1 MSNPDGIQRRS
12 LVWSV
17 IGLSLGLGTA
27 AQAQSAGQMLEELAK
42 AAAAKRAGLPTAL
55 PSLDD
60 DLLMAASGNEGEAG
74 IRAALLQGAGAAVGR
89 LGKADGFWG
98 DTRVRIPLPEPLS
111 TLQKRLS
118 PLRLSVPLDNFQLRL
133 NRSAE
138 SMMPK
143 AGAIFVDTI
152 RGLTIEDVMKV
163 LRGGDTAGTELL
175 KAKSYDG
182 LVALMTP
189 PMAEAVQSSG
199 AGAAL
204 DRIQSRYG
212 PEIQRLGGWG
222 SLKNYS
228 GAPITLP
235 APPPAEAPAAVAPP
249 PTAKTAAAKTKAGAT
264 KTKAT
269 TASAVPV
276 PPPPPPPPPAVV
288 LDNPLKNQ
296 LIGFAVDRALDGIF
310 VYIGEEERGIRR
322 DPARRGTDLLKR
334 VFGSL

>member
-1 MSNPDGIQRRS
+1 MSNQDGVQRRNI
-12 LVWSV
+12 LWAVL
-17 IGLSLGLGTA
+17 GLSAGLGSY

-60 DLLMAASGNEGEAG
+60 DLLSASSGNEGEAG

-89 LGKADGFWG
+89 LGKTDGFWG
-98 DTRVRIPLPEPLS
+98 DTRVRIPLPEPLA

-143 AGAIFVDTI
+143 AGTIFVDTI
-152 RGLTIEDVMKV
+152 RSLTIEDVLQV
-163 LRGGDTAGTELL
+163 LRGGDTAGTDLL
-175 KAKSYDG
+175 KAKSYTG
-182 LVALMTP
+182 LVNLMTP
-189 PMAEAVQSSG
+189 PMAEAVQASG
-199 AGAAL
+199 AGPAL

-212 PEIQRLGGWG
+212 AEIQRLGGWD
-222 SLKNYS
+222 SLKKYS

-235 APPPAEAPAAVAPP
+235 VPPPPEAPVPVAPA
-249 PTAKTAAAKTKAGAT
+249 PTAATKAKTGAP
-264 KTKAT
+264 KSKGV
-269 TASAVPV
+269 SSLPVPPPL
-276 PPPPPPPPPAVV
+276 PPPPPPVV
-288 LDNPLKNQ
+288 LDNPLENQ
-296 LIGFAVDRALDGIF
+296 LIGFAVDRALDGLF

>member
-1 MSNPDGIQRRS
+1 MSNQDGVQRRN
-12 LVWSV
+12 LLWAVL
-17 IGLSLGLGTA
+17 GLSAGFGSY

-60 DLLMAASGNEGEAG
+60 NLLSASSGNEGEAG

-89 LGKADGFWG
+89 LGKTDGFWG
-98 DTRVRIPLPEPLS
+98 DKRVRIPLPEPLGS
-111 TLQKRLS
+111 LQKRLS

-143 AGAIFVDTI
+143 AGSIFVDTI
-152 RGLTIEDVMKV
+152 RSLTIEDVLQV
-163 LRGGDTAGTELL
+163 LRGGDTAGTDLL
-175 KAKSYDG
+175 KAKSYAG
-182 LVALMTP
+182 LIALMTP
-189 PMAEAVQSSG
+189 PMAEAVQASG
-199 AGAAL
+199 AGPAL

-212 PEIQRLGGWG
+212 SEIDRLGGWG

-235 APPPAEAPAAVAPP
+235 APPPPEVLAPVAPP
-249 PTAKTAAAKTKAGAT
+249 PKAATVATKAKVGAT
-264 KTKAT
+264 KSKAV
-269 TASAVPV
+269 TALPV
-276 PPPPPPPPPAVV
+276 PPPPPPPPPPVV
-288 LDNPLKNQ
+288 LDTPLKNQ
-296 LIGFAVDRALDGIF
+296 LIGFAVDRALDGLF

>member
-1 MSNPDGIQRRS
+1 MSNQDGVQRRNV
-12 LVWSV
+12 LWAVL
-17 IGLSLGLGTA
+17 GLSAGFGSH

-60 DLLMAASGNEGEAG
+60 DLLNASSGNEGEAG
-74 IRAALLQGAGAAVGR
+74 IRAALLQGASAAVGR

-98 DTRVRIPLPEPLS
+98 DTRVRIPLPEPLA

-118 PLRLSVPLDNFQLRL
+118 PLRLSVPLDNLHLRL

-143 AGAIFVDTI
+143 AGTIFADTI
-152 RGLTIEDVMKV
+152 RSLTIDDVLQV
-163 LRGGDTAGTELL
+163 LRGGDTAGTDLL
-175 KAKSYDG
+175 KAKSYTG
-182 LVALMTP
+182 LVNLMTP
-189 PMAEAVQSSG
+189 PMAEAVQASG
-199 AGAAL
+199 AGPAL

-212 PEIQRLGGWG
+212 AEIQRLGGWD
-222 SLKNYS
+222 SLKKYS

-235 APPPAEAPAAVAPP
+235 VPPPPEAPVPVAPA
-249 PTAKTAAAKTKAGAT
+249 PTAATKA
-264 KTKAT
+264 KAD
-269 TASAVPV
+269 APKSKGVSSLPVPPPL
-276 PPPPPPPPPAVV
+276 PPPPPPVV
-288 LDNPLKNQ
+288 LDNPLENQ
-296 LIGFAVDRALDGIF
+296 LIGFAVDRALDGLF

>member
-1 MSNPDGIQRRS
+1 MSNPDGVQRRN

-42 AAAAKRAGLPTAL
+42 AAAAKRAGLPSAL

-60 DLLMAASGNEGEAG
+60 DLLIGSSQNEGEAG
-74 IRAALLQGAGAAVGR
+74 IRAALLQGAGVAVGR
-89 LGKADGFWG
+89 LGKADGYWG

-111 TLQKRLS
+111 SLQKRLS

-152 RGLTIEDVMKV
+152 RGLTIDDVLTV
-163 LRGGDTAGTELL
+163 LRGGDTAGTDLL
-175 KAKSYDG
+175 KAKSYTG
-182 LVALMTP
+182 LVTLMTP
-189 PMAEAVQSSG
+189 PMAEAVQASG

-204 DRIQSRYG
+204 DRIQARYG
-212 PEIQRLGGWG
+212 SEIQRLGGWG

-235 APPPAEAPAAVAPP
+235 APPPPEVPP
-249 PTAKTAAAKTKAGAT
+249 PVATTPPVTAVAAKTKAGAA
-264 KTKAT
+264 KAK
-269 TASAVPV
+269 AVAAAIPAA
-276 PPPPPPPPPAVV
+276 PPPPPPPVV

-296 LIGFAVDRALDGIF
+296 LIGFAVDRALDGLF

>member
-1 MSNPDGIQRRS
+1 
-12 LVWSV
+12 
-17 IGLSLGLGTA
+17 
-27 AQAQSAGQMLEELAK
+27 MLEELAK

-60 DLLMAASGNEGEAG
+60 DLLSASSGNEREAG

-89 LGKADGFWG
+89 LGKTDGFWG
-98 DTRVRIPLPEPLS
+98 DTRVRIPLPEPLA

-118 PLRLSVPLDNFQLRL
+118 PLRLSVPLDNFQVRL

-143 AGAIFVDTI
+143 AGTIFVDTI
-152 RGLTIEDVMKV
+152 RSLTIEDVLQV
-163 LRGGDTAGTELL
+163 LRGGDTAGTDLL
-175 KAKSYDG
+175 KAKSYTG
-182 LVALMTP
+182 LVNLMTP
-189 PMAEAVQSSG
+189 PMAEAVQASG
-199 AGAAL
+199 AGPAL

-212 PEIQRLGGWG
+212 AEIQRLGGWD
-222 SLKNYS
+222 SLKKYS

-235 APPPAEAPAAVAPP
+235 VPPPPEAPVPVAPA
-249 PTAKTAAAKTKAGAT
+249 PTAATKAKAGAP
-264 KTKAT
+264 KPKGV
-269 TASAVPV
+269 SSLPVPPPL
-276 PPPPPPPPPAVV
+276 PPPPPPVV
-288 LDNPLKNQ
+288 LDNPLENQ
-296 LIGFAVDRALDGIF
+296 LIGFAVDRALDGLF

>member
-1 MSNPDGIQRRS
+1 MSNQDGVQRRN
-12 LVWSV
+12 LLWAVL
-17 IGLSLGLGTA
+17 GLSAGLGSH

-42 AAAAKRAGLPTAL
+42 AAAAKRAGLPSAL

-60 DLLMAASGNEGEAG
+60 DLLSASSGNESEAG
-74 IRAALLQGAGAAVGR
+74 IRAALLQGAAAAVGR
-89 LGKADGFWG
+89 LGKTDGFWG
-98 DTRVRIPLPEPLS
+98 DTRVRIPLPEPLAS
-111 TLQKRLS
+111 LQKRLS

-143 AGAIFVDTI
+143 AGSIFVDTI
-152 RGLTIEDVMKV
+152 RSLTIEDVLQV
-163 LRGGDTAGTELL
+163 LRGGDTAGTDLL
-175 KAKSYDG
+175 KAKSYAG
-182 LVALMTP
+182 LVSLMTP
-189 PMAEAVQSSG
+189 PMAEAVQASG

-204 DRIQSRYG
+204 DRIQARYG
-212 PEIQRLGGWG
+212 SEIERLGGWD

-235 APPPAEAPAAVAPP
+235 APPPPEVPAPVAPAPKAAAVA
-249 PTAKTAAAKTKAGAT
+249 AKAKVGAT
-264 KTKAT
+264 KSKAV
-269 TASAVPV
+269 TALPVPPPL
-276 PPPPPPPPPAVV
+276 PPPPPPVV

-296 LIGFAVDRALDGIF
+296 LIGFAVDRTLDGLFI
-310 VYIGEEERGIRR
+310 YIGEEERGIRR

>member
-1 MSNPDGIQRRS
+1 MSNPDGVQRRN

-42 AAAAKRAGLPTAL
+42 AAAAKRAGLPSAL

-60 DLLMAASGNEGEAG
+60 DLLMGSSQNEGEAG
-74 IRAALLQGAGAAVGR
+74 IRAALLQGAGVAVGR
-89 LGKADGFWG
+89 LGKADGYWG

-111 TLQKRLS
+111 SLQKRLS

-152 RGLTIEDVMKV
+152 RGLTIDDVLTV
-163 LRGGDTAGTELL
+163 LRGGDTAGTDLL
-175 KAKSYDG
+175 KAKSYTG
-182 LVALMTP
+182 LVTLMTP
-189 PMAEAVQSSG
+189 PMAEAVQASG

-204 DRIQSRYG
+204 DRIQARYG
-212 PEIQRLGGWG
+212 SEIQRLGGWG

-235 APPPAEAPAAVAPP
+235 APPPPEVPP
-249 PTAKTAAAKTKAGAT
+249 PVATTPPVTAVAAKTKADAA
-264 KTKAT
+264 KAK
-269 TASAVPV
+269 AVAAAIPAA
-276 PPPPPPPPPAVV
+276 PPPPPPPVV

-296 LIGFAVDRALDGIF
+296 LIGFAVDRALDGLF

>member
-1 MSNPDGIQRRS
+1 MSNPDGIQRRN
-12 LVWSV
+12 LMWSV

-55 PSLDD
+55 PSIDD
-60 DLLMAASGNEGEAG
+60 DLLIASSQNEGEAG
-74 IRAALLQGAGAAVGR
+74 IRAALLQGAGAAVSR

-98 DTRVRIPLPEPLS
+98 DTRVRIPLPEPLAS
-111 TLQKRLS
+111 LQKRLS

-143 AGAIFVDTI
+143 AGSIFVDTI
-152 RGLTIEDVMKV
+152 RGLTIEDVLKV
-163 LRGGDTAGTELL
+163 LRGGDTAGTDLL
-175 KAKSYDG
+175 KAKSYAG
-182 LVALMTP
+182 LVTLMTP
-189 PMAEAVQSSG
+189 PMAEAVQASG
-199 AGAAL
+199 AGPAL
-204 DRIQSRYG
+204 DRIQARYG
-212 PEIQRLGGWG
+212 NEIERLGGWG

-235 APPPAEAPAAVAPP
+235 APPPPEVPAPVTPPAKAAAVA
-249 PTAKTAAAKTKAGAT
+249 TKAKAGAA
-264 KTKAT
+264 KAKAV
-269 TASAVPV
+269 TAIPVPPA
-276 PPPPPPPPPAVV
+276 PPPPPPPVV

-296 LIGFAVDRALDGIF
+296 LIGFAVDRALDGLF

-334 VFGSL
+334 VFGNL

>member
-1 MSNPDGIQRRS
+1 MSDPDGIQRRN
-12 LVWSV
+12 LIWSV

-42 AAAAKRAGLPTAL
+42 AAAAKRAGLPSAL

-60 DLLMAASGNEGEAG
+60 DLLIGSSQNEGEAG

-89 LGKADGFWG
+89 LGKADGYWG

-111 TLQKRLS
+111 SLQKRLS

-152 RGLTIEDVMKV
+152 RGLTIDDVLTV
-163 LRGGDTAGTELL
+163 LRGGDTAGTDLL
-175 KAKSYDG
+175 KAKSYTG
-182 LVALMTP
+182 LVTLMTP
-189 PMAEAVQSSG
+189 PMAEAVQASG

-204 DRIQSRYG
+204 DRIQARYG
-212 PEIQRLGGWG
+212 SEIQRLGGWG

-235 APPPAEAPAAVAPP
+235 APPPPEVPP
-249 PTAKTAAAKTKAGAT
+249 PVATTPPVTAVAAKTKAGAA
-264 KTKAT
+264 KAK
-269 TASAVPV
+269 AVAAAIPAA
-276 PPPPPPPPPAVV
+276 PPPPPPPVV

-296 LIGFAVDRALDGIF
+296 LIGFAVDRALDGLF

>member
-1 MSNPDGIQRRS
+1 MSNQDGVQRRN
-12 LVWSV
+12 LLWAVL
-17 IGLSLGLGTA
+17 GLSAGLGSH

-60 DLLMAASGNEGEAG
+60 DLLSASSGNESEAG
-74 IRAALLQGAGAAVGR
+74 IRAALLQGAAAAVGR
-89 LGKADGFWG
+89 LGKTDGFWG
-98 DTRVRIPLPEPLS
+98 DIRVRIPLPEPLAS
-111 TLQKRLS
+111 LQKRLS

-143 AGAIFVDTI
+143 AGSIFVDTI
-152 RGLTIEDVMKV
+152 RSLTIEDVLQV
-163 LRGGDTAGTELL
+163 LRGGDTAGTDLL
-175 KAKSYDG
+175 KAKSYAG
-182 LVALMTP
+182 LVSLMTP
-189 PMAEAVQSSG
+189 PMAEAVQASG

-204 DRIQSRYG
+204 DRIQARYG
-212 PEIQRLGGWG
+212 SEIERLGGWD

-235 APPPAEAPAAVAPP
+235 APPPPEVPAPVAPAPKAAAVA
-249 PTAKTAAAKTKAGAT
+249 AKAKVGAT
-264 KTKAT
+264 KSKAV
-269 TASAVPV
+269 TALLVPPPL
-276 PPPPPPPPPAVV
+276 PPPPPPVV

-296 LIGFAVDRALDGIF
+296 LIGFAVDRTLDGLF

>member
-1 MSNPDGIQRRS
+1 MSNQDGVQRRNI
-12 LVWSV
+12 LWAVL
-17 IGLSLGLGTA
+17 GLSAGFGSY

-60 DLLMAASGNEGEAG
+60 DLLSASSGNEGEAG

-89 LGKADGFWG
+89 LGKTDGFWG
-98 DTRVRIPLPEPLS
+98 DTRVRIPLPEPLA

-143 AGAIFVDTI
+143 AGTIFVDTI
-152 RGLTIEDVMKV
+152 RSLTIEDVLQV
-163 LRGGDTAGTELL
+163 LRGGDTAGTDLL
-175 KAKSYDG
+175 KAKSYPG
-182 LVALMTP
+182 LVNLMTP
-189 PMAEAVQSSG
+189 PMAEAVQASG
-199 AGAAL
+199 AGPAL

-212 PEIQRLGGWG
+212 AELQRLGVWD
-222 SLKNYS
+222 SLKKYS

-235 APPPAEAPAAVAPP
+235 VPPPPEAPVPVASAPTAATKAKTGAPKSKGVSSLPVPP
-249 PTAKTAAAKTKAGAT
+249 PL
-264 KTKAT
+264 
-269 TASAVPV
+269 
-276 PPPPPPPPPAVV
+276 PPPPPPVV
-288 LDNPLKNQ
+288 LDNPLENQ
-296 LIGFAVDRALDGIF
+296 LIGFAVDRALDGLF

>member
-1 MSNPDGIQRRS
+1 MSNQDGVKRRN
-12 LVWSV
+12 LLWAVL
-17 IGLSLGLGTA
+17 GLSAGLGSH

-42 AAAAKRAGLPTAL
+42 AAAAKRAGLPAAL
-55 PSLDD
+55 PGLDD
-60 DLLMAASGNEGEAG
+60 DLLSAASGNEVDAG
-74 IRAALLQGAGAAVGR
+74 VRAALLQGAGAAVGR

-98 DTRVRIPLPEPLS
+98 DTRVRIPLPEPLA

-143 AGAIFVDTI
+143 AASIFVDTI
-152 RGLTIEDVMKV
+152 GSLTIEDVFQV

-175 KAKSYDG
+175 KAKSYAD
-182 LVALMTP
+182 LIALMTP
-189 PMAEAVQSSG
+189 PMAEAIQTSG
-199 AGAAL
+199 AGPSL

-212 PEIQRLGGWG
+212 SEIERLGGWG
-222 SLKNYS
+222 GLKNYS

-235 APPPAEAPAAVAPP
+235 APPPPEPPIPVAPP
-249 PTAKTAAAKTKAGAT
+249 PKAATVATKAKAGAS
-264 KTKAT
+264 KSKAVT
-269 TASAVPV
+269 SLPV
-276 PPPPPPPPPAVV
+276 SPAPPPVV
-288 LDNPLKNQ
+288 FDNPLKNQ
-296 LIGFAVDRALDGIF
+296 LIGFAVDRALDGLF

-322 DPARRGTDLLKR
+322 DPARRGSDLLKR

>member
-1 MSNPDGIQRRS
+1 MSNQDGVQRRN
-12 LVWSV
+12 LLWAVL
-17 IGLSLGLGTA
+17 GLSAGLGSH

-60 DLLMAASGNEGEAG
+60 DLLVASSGNEGEAG
-74 IRAALLQGAGAAVGR
+74 IRAALLQGASAAVGR

-98 DTRVRIPLPEPLS
+98 DTRVRIPLPEPLAS
-111 TLQKRLS
+111 LQKRLS

-143 AGAIFVDTI
+143 AGSIFVDTI
-152 RGLTIEDVMKV
+152 RSLTIDDVLQV
-163 LRGGDTAGTELL
+163 LRGGDTAGTDLL
-175 KAKSYDG
+175 KAKSYSG
-182 LVALMTP
+182 LINLMTP
-189 PMAEAVQSSG
+189 PMAEAVQASG
-199 AGAAL
+199 AGPAL
-204 DRIQSRYG
+204 DRIQARYG
-212 PEIQRLGGWG
+212 SEIERLGGWG

-235 APPPAEAPAAVAPP
+235 APPPPEVPAPVAPPTTPATAATKAKADATKAKAVAAAAVAL
-249 PTAKTAAAKTKAGAT
+249 
-264 KTKAT
+264 
-269 TASAVPV
+269 
-276 PPPPPPPPPAVV
+276 PPPPPPPVV

-296 LIGFAVDRALDGIF
+296 LIGFAVDRALDGLF